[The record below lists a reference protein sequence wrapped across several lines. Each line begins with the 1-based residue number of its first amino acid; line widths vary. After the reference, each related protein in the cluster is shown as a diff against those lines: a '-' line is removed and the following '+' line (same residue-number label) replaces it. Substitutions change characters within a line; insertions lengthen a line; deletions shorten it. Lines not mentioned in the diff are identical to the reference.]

1 MHSAFYACVTPLTSR
16 GFRGANPPTFRPED
30 GEVALDEATL
40 QLLRVM
46 SSDPNAVPL
55 TELEPQQA
63 RAVSANRAQLFAP
76 GPELHESRD
85 FRLPVAGG
93 DSIRMRIHN
102 PKTQA
107 HSVVLYLH
115 GGGWVLGSID
125 AYDAMARHLA
135 ADSGAS
141 VVLAEYRKAPE
152 HPFPIPVDDC
162 WEAWQWVLGNMAELA
177 APGAKLY
184 LAGDSAG
191 GNLAAVTARKARD
204 SGGPAPD
211 GQILI
216 YPVTDHDFGRGSY
229 LEAENQTL
237 LPVAAMEYFWGHY
250 VPDPG
255 ERSHPDASPIRCED
269 LSGLAPA
276 LVITAEHDVLR
287 DEGERYASELSRAGV
302 PVQQV
307 RWPGQM
313 HGFIQMTGVLPASLE
328 ATGYIANYISNLSTI
343 ESE

>member
-1 MHSAFYACVTPLTSR
+1 M
-16 GFRGANPPTFRPED
+16 
-30 GEVALDEATL
+30 ALDEPTRR
-40 QLLRVM
+40 LLRVM
-46 SSDPNAVPL
+46 ASDPNAVPL
-55 TELEPQQA
+55 TQMEPRRA
-63 RAVSANRAQLFAP
+63 RAVSSARAQLFAA
-76 GPELHESRD
+76 GPELHETRN
-85 FRLPVAGG
+85 FGLPVSGG
-93 DSIRMRIHN
+93 DRIRMRIHAA
-102 PKTQA
+102 QDSA

-135 ADSGAS
+135 QDSGAT

-152 HPFPIPVDDC
+152 HPFPVPVNDCQEAYRWVVENLDD
-162 WEAWQWVLGNMAELA
+162 LA
-177 APGAKLY
+177 APDAKLY

-191 GNLAAVTARKARD
+191 GNLAAVIARKARD
-204 SGGPAPD
+204 AGGRQPD
-211 GQILI
+211 GQVLI
-216 YPVTDHDFGRGSY
+216 YPVTDHDLGRGSY
-229 LEAENQTL
+229 LEPENQTL

-255 ERSHPDASPIRCED
+255 ARSHPDASPIRCPD
-269 LSGLAPA
+269 FSGLAPA

-287 DEGERYASELSRAGV
+287 DEGEHYARELEQADV

-313 HGFIQMTGVLPASLE
+313 HGFIQMAGVLPASLE
-328 ATGYIANYISNLSTI
+328 ATRFIANYIKNLSTN